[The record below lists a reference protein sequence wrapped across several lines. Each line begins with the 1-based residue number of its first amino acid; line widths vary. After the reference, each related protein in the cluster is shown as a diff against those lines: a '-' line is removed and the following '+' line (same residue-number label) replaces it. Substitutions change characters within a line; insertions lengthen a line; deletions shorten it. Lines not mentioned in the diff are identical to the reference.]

1 MDDLLAEFE
10 QPKERT
16 QGAKERRRRLVATAG
31 IVGLSV
37 IALGS
42 LSTGA
47 FFTDQTSVDS
57 ADITT
62 GSVKINTNPTTAA
75 TLDFAATNMA
85 PGDSAYKKLQVLND
99 GSLALRYSAD
109 GSASAALGGQLEVTV
124 YMLPTAATACTA
136 GSVAALTPL
145 FAPAPLGTGPT
156 QLFGNPATGAD
167 TGDQVL
173 SAGSQDGLC
182 IVATLPTTTGNAF
195 QDTTTTLSFHFDAE
209 QTANNP

>member
-10 QPKERT
+10 LPKERT
-16 QGAKERRRRLVATAG
+16 PGAKERRRRLVATAG

-62 GSVKINTNPTTAA
+62 GSVEINTNPNAS
-75 TLDFAATNMA
+75 LDFAATDMA
-85 PGDSAYKKLQVLND
+85 PGDSAYKRLLVLND

-109 GSASAALGGQLEVTV
+109 GSATAALGGQLEVTV
-124 YMLPTAATACTA
+124 YMLPTPATACTA
-136 GSVAALTPL
+136 GSVASLTPL
-145 FAPAPLGTGPT
+145 FPANPLGTGPT
-156 QLFGNPATGAD
+156 QLFGDPTPGGD

-173 SAGSQDGLC
+173 SAGAQDGLC
-182 IVATLPTTTGNAF
+182 VVATLPPATGNAF
-195 QDTTTTLSFHFDAE
+195 QNTTTTLSFHF
-209 QTANNP
+209 